1 MMKIIL
7 LIVLIGYANA
17 LSLSSSS
24 SLSSSYRKSLTS
36 LYRSTDK
43 DNASLFA
50 SPSSPIP
57 ASMSNESDEG
67 TPTTRS

>member
-24 SLSSSYRKSLTS
+24 LLSSSIYRKSLTS
-36 LYRSTDK
+36 LYSTDK

-67 TPTTRS
+67 TPNTRS